1 MGTIMAGGMGN
12 NGNGN
17 GNNGNGNGNSSNG
30 GTNDNNGNAS
40 GNTNNTGGSQNQ
52 SGILFPADGEVSELE
67 QELIDIIKTT
77 GKQKNYE
84 LVEYVNDVNRDHVEV
99 LMELNING
107 IMDTAYSYGNERLTN
122 ERFTGWTGY
131 YTYDP
136 RGSVTGVT
144 GSDGYIW
151 QSYRYNAFGDITFG
165 KPQYNNV
172 YSYNAESFNPNMDAQ
187 YLRARYYSVKTAGF
201 ISEDSYLGDITD
213 PLTLN
218 RYNYVKSSP
227 LNYIDP
233 SGKSNIPYVGDLYD
247 YFSGKMLSDFW
258 NGFWSYPGKVAEDIN
273 ENVGKKTSE
282 IKKAMDAAVEKASPY
297 LKRCD
302 DFITGITVTVKLGD
316 EAMDSLLGMK
326 AEGNTYLE
334 ETGDV
339 IYWDWYDA
347 GEQIGKILANC
358 KNAGTLFVLVM
369 HSMNGTGP
377 QTVMVVADEYGNTM
391 VMDGDAIA
399 IENTGIVMFGG
410 GKNNK
415 DDKDDKGDSETND
428 PEDYLNEALERQG
441 LDKIPKN
448 MKESW
453 TSDGYKYEVR
463 VHEANPEYGKEGSI
477 YRVSRQKLGTNANG
491 QGYGTEYLDTDGVWH
506 HTSTLKPQ
514 NPGYN
519 AEAAANTHIPV
530 P

>member
-1 MGTIMAGGMGN
+1 
-12 NGNGN
+12 
-17 GNNGNGNGNSSNG
+17 
-30 GTNDNNGNAS
+30 
-40 GNTNNTGGSQNQ
+40 
-52 SGILFPADGEVSELE
+52 
-67 QELIDIIKTT
+67 
-77 GKQKNYE
+77 
-84 LVEYVNDVNRDHVEV
+84 
-99 LMELNING
+99 
-107 IMDTAYSYGNERLTN
+107 
-122 ERFTGWTGY
+122 
-131 YTYDP
+131 
-136 RGSVTGVT
+136 
-144 GSDGYIW
+144 
-151 QSYRYNAFGDITFG
+151 
-165 KPQYNNV
+165 
-172 YSYNAESFNPNMDAQ
+172 

-258 NGFWSYPGKVAEDIN
+258 NGLWSYPGKVAEDIN

-415 DDKDDKGDSETND
+415 DDKGDSETDKKYKVSDSRREHILEGD
-428 PEDYLNEALERQG
+428 PPGTGHGPNRGNSEGAFPDTWTDEQAIDAIERVANSPNSTWKQATGKGFDTAPVTTGGPDINAPLTTNNGTPVRFKVQG
-441 LDKIPKN
+441 QDHGVSIEVIVEPN
-448 MKESW
+448 GEGII
-453 TSDGYKYEVR
+453 TGYTKGR
-463 VHEANPEYGKEGSI
+463 
-477 YRVSRQKLGTNANG
+477 
-491 QGYGTEYLDTDGVWH
+491 
-506 HTSTLKPQ
+506 
-514 NPGYN
+514 
-519 AEAAANTHIPV
+519 
-530 P
+530 

>member
-1 MGTIMAGGMGN
+1 M
-12 NGNGN
+12 
-17 GNNGNGNGNSSNG
+17 
-30 GTNDNNGNAS
+30 
-40 GNTNNTGGSQNQ
+40 
-52 SGILFPADGEVSELE
+52 
-67 QELIDIIKTT
+67 
-77 GKQKNYE
+77 
-84 LVEYVNDVNRDHVEV
+84 
-99 LMELNING
+99 
-107 IMDTAYSYGNERLTN
+107 
-122 ERFTGWTGY
+122 
-131 YTYDP
+131 
-136 RGSVTGVT
+136 
-144 GSDGYIW
+144 
-151 QSYRYNAFGDITFG
+151 
-165 KPQYNNV
+165 
-172 YSYNAESFNPNMDAQ
+172 
-187 YLRARYYSVKTAGF
+187 
-201 ISEDSYLGDITD
+201 
-213 PLTLN
+213 
-218 RYNYVKSSP
+218 KSSP

-258 NGFWSYPGKVAEDIN
+258 NGLWSYPGKVAEDIN

-358 KNAGTLFVLVM
+358 KNAGTLFVIVM

-415 DDKDDKGDSETND
+415 DDKGDSETGNWNKGSFD
-428 PEDYLNEALERQG
+428 SPEDSLDYHYGRHGDEVGATSRDQYLRKAEEFAKTAKKGSTKSRVDGAVEGTIRY
-441 LDKIPKN
+441 KKN
-448 MKESW
+448 
-453 TSDGYKYEVR
+453 GKYIDI
-463 VHEANPEYGKEGSI
+463 APDGSI
-477 YRVSRQKLGTNANG
+477 VSFGKQ
-491 QGYGTEYLDTDGVWH
+491 
-506 HTSTLKPQ
+506 
-514 NPGYN
+514 
-519 AEAAANTHIPV
+519 
-530 P
+530 